1 MFIALWFCSVFGM
14 QCCGLWQ
21 RKGDNAQTSVQEQ
34 SDTLKLHQR
43 HNRHWPWSKRVIGDG
58 QREIFQTDRWAV
70 CSTVPDTNPPAEVKL
85 WRNWCRGKF
94 PQNIRF
100 THAQTLTEHG
110 EMQKERKKKDVLWAK
125 WEACSNLCSRGYS
138 PIKHTKNSNCSCLGQ
153 KIQYIWAWLGHSKAE
168 MMPKHQGHS
177 SMPPIVSAYCARNSQ
192 RLTGICLVTWTL

>member
-1 MFIALWFCSVFGM
+1 MFIALWLCSVFGM

-125 WEACSNLCSRGYS
+125 WEACSNLAVEVTHRSNTQKTVIVHAWDKKFNIYGLDWDTAKLKWCQS
-138 PIKHTKNSNCSCLGQ
+138 IKVTALCPPLCLHTALETASGLQASV
-153 KIQYIWAWLGHSKAE
+153 W
-168 MMPKHQGHS
+168 
-177 SMPPIVSAYCARNSQ
+177 
-192 RLTGICLVTWTL
+192 